1 MVSVFCASIFA
12 ATYTVAGSSEVAFG
26 STWKPENTAN
36 DMTLVDGVYTLVK
49 EDVILPAGTVEYKVC
64 KDHGWATC
72 WPAGP
77 NAQLAITE
85 TGKYTL
91 TFTFVEATGAVNAS
105 ANKTEDAQVD
115 PTVSVKGAWDEW
127 AAEVKFLLAEDKKYA
142 SATKEL
148 DPATYEFKAILNDGD
163 WRSNGATFTR
173 EAASVAGIDGNS
185 NANMKLVAD
194 AKGNYT
200 FTWTFASNTL
210 AVTFPE
216 KGDDPIVPP
225 TPVDSITVYFV
236 NNLSWETVN
245 AFVWPA
251 EGASYKDWPGEAAK
265 KEAEQINEKDVYSY
279 TFPASYVNVIFNN
292 GSAQTVD
299 LIWDAAKPYFVPGE
313 VVEGKYTGTW
323 YAKAD
328 IPTGGDPVV
337 PPTPE
342 GPVYSVAG
350 SKALLGAEWNEK
362 EGNEMTLD
370 TEDGLYKLF
379 CADVTLAAGT
389 EYKFK
394 IVTNHNWNNPN
405 YPAQDKVLTVEEDGK
420 YDVTITFNAETK
432 EVAYVAEFKG
442 GVIVEKHYL
451 IVGDA
456 AIANGE
462 DWNNDADVNLMTSAD
477 EGLTYTLVIPN
488 VKMIANKEYGYK
500 VVEKGSWTEYFP
512 NKVGGG
518 NEYFSVTESAVYT
531 LTYTFTVATP
541 QCVVL
546 AFKTGELPEPKLK
559 DGFYLAGSFA
569 GVDAWTIDDLN
580 ENKFFKYV
588 EGDETY
594 ALYTLTANLAV
605 GDKFKVVSVAQDV
618 IMNWLPDG
626 QGNEIVVTANY
637 AGEAKVINLYFD
649 YKEGRFSIW
658 IEPNMQNGFY
668 LVGSMNNWTPAKEY
682 LFAQNPDNTAE
693 YVLSTTL
700 AENDQFKVVYVY
712 EGEIQNDQWYP
723 AAENS
728 DYTVDATHAGKKDIY
743 FRPDYQGG
751 EDWYYGC
758 IYVAANEP
766 TGIEETIAAGKAAK
780 VLRNGQIFILKG
792 DKMYNVMGAVIR

>member
-127 AAEVKFLLAEDKKYA
+127 AAEVKFLLAEDKKSA

-299 LIWDAAKPYFVPGE
+299 LKWDAAKPYFVLGSLDGE
-313 VVEGKYTGTW
+313 KYNGTW

-328 IPTGGDPVV
+328 IPSGGDPVT
-337 PPTPE
+337 PPTPGE
-342 GPVYSVAG
+342 TKYYAKNNWDGVSDWTW
-350 SKALLGAEWNEK
+350 K
-362 EGNEMTLD
+362 EMTMKSDDDYQL
-370 TEDGLYKLF
+370 ECVFG
-379 CADVTLAAGT
+379 GT
-389 EYKFK
+389 
-394 IVTNHNWNNPN
+394 
-405 YPAQDKVLTVEEDGK
+405 
-420 YDVTITFNAETK
+420 
-432 EVAYVAEFKG
+432 
-442 GVIVEKHYL
+442 GVNI
-451 IVGDA
+451 
-456 AIANGE
+456 
-462 DWNNDADVNLMTSAD
+462 
-477 EGLTYTLVIPN
+477 
-488 VKMIANKEYGYK
+488 
-500 VVEKGSWTEYFP
+500 
-512 NKVGGG
+512 
-518 NEYFSVTESAVYT
+518 
-531 LTYTFTVATP
+531 
-541 QCVVL
+541 
-546 AFKTGELPEPKLK
+546 
-559 DGFYLAGSFA
+559 
-569 GVDAWTIDDLN
+569 
-580 ENKFFKYV
+580 
-588 EGDETY
+588 
-594 ALYTLTANLAV
+594 
-605 GDKFKVVSVAQDV
+605 
-618 IMNWLPDG
+618 
-626 QGNEIVVTANY
+626 
-637 AGEAKVINLYFD
+637 
-649 YKEGRFSIW
+649 
-658 IEPNMQNGFY
+658 
-668 LVGSMNNWTPAKEY
+668 
-682 LFAQNPDNTAE
+682 NTAE
-693 YVLSTTL
+693 S
-700 AENDQFKVVYVY
+700 D
-712 EGEIQNDQWYP
+712 EGAAWY
-723 AAENS
+723 AAEDIVAFDAS
-728 DYTVDATHAGKKDIY
+728 YEQATLGAKDTIVLMYTPSEKMLAALIIGKYAEPVTPPTPGDHTYTVDSGS
-743 FRPDYQGG
+743 
-751 EDWYYGC
+751 
-758 IYVAANEP
+758 
-766 TGIEETIAAGKAAK
+766 ETAFGNA
-780 VLRNGQIFILKG
+780 
-792 DKMYNVMGAVIR
+792 